1 MRDIMQNI
9 DMGNITFKQAR
20 NAPKKGYLEV
30 KYRVYTKHPLTQK
43 RWEIVSKWYLT
54 IESYSDSGKIKI
66 SPQLQG
72 SIRRELQEKLN
83 QFHQKFTLSTI
94 NHKEDITLD
103 RVWNEWENDRIQKK
117 KVAPKTLAGEQGRFR
132 NHILK
137 YLPGDSLLHNITSNV
152 IQKMIDQFYPLGKHK
167 RIAQALKSDLNSVYT
182 FAIKRNYIKPEQN
195 PMPYVQIENKGLEE
209 RIKELE
215 NKNIEDSYL
224 EKDELAE
231 VLAIVNEHN
240 RQYGRIF
247 EFQSL
252 TGMRIGEVLGLK
264 VADIDFQNRLVFVRR
279 TRATHGGANKSNYEG
294 SVKNEQSY
302 RTVELSKKALELLKE
317 EIEENKHH
325 IACNPSYQDNGW
337 IFTSKNHFK
346 TMYNGVPL
354 HYSVLNN
361 FLNSSET
368 GKKTK
373 TGHIKKVGINIDQ
386 RISFNK
392 HISTHIFRHTHISF
406 LAEKKVPLEAIQERV
421 GHTKGSKVTQ
431 IYLHVTKNMKKDITN
446 IIDCLI
452 D

>member
-1 MRDIMQNI
+1 MSNI
-9 DMGNITFKQAR
+9 DMGNVTFKQAR
-20 NAPKKGYLEV
+20 KVPKKGYLEV
-30 KYRVYTKHPLTQK
+30 KYRIYTKHPLTQK

-54 IESYSDSGKIKI
+54 SESYSDNGKVKI

-72 SIRRELQEKLN
+72 TIRRELQEKLN
-83 QFHQKFTLSTI
+83 HFHQKFTLSTI
-94 NHKEDITLD
+94 SSKEGITLN
-103 RVWNEWENDRIQKK
+103 RVWNEWEDDRITKK

-137 YLPGDSLLHNITSNV
+137 YLPADSLLQNITTDV
-152 IQKMIDQFYPLGKHK
+152 IQKMIDQFYPLGNHK

-215 NKNIEDSYL
+215 SKKIEDSYL
-224 EKDELAE
+224 EKDELVE
-231 VLAIVNEHN
+231 VLAIVNQHN
-240 RQYGRIF
+240 RQYTRIF

-264 VADIDFQNRLVFVRR
+264 VADIDFQNKLAYVRR

-294 SVKNEQSY
+294 NVKNEQSY
-302 RTVELSKKALELLKE
+302 RTVELSQKALELLQE
-317 EIEENKHH
+317 EIEENNHH
-325 IACNPSYQDNGW
+325 IAGNPNYQDKGW
-337 IFTSKNHFK
+337 IFTSKNHYK
-346 TMYNGVPL
+346 AMYNGIPL
-354 HYSVLNN
+354 HYSVLNS

-406 LAEKKVPLEAIQERV
+406 LAEKKIPLEAIQERV

-431 IYLHVTKNMKKDITN
+431 IYLHVTKNMKKDITLV
-446 IIDCLI
+446 IDSLT
-452 D
+452 DD

>member
-1 MRDIMQNI
+1 MSNTN
-9 DMGNITFKQAR
+9 MGNVTFKQAR
-20 NAPKKGYLEV
+20 KASKKGYLEV
-30 KYRVYTKHPLTQK
+30 KYRIYTKHPLTQK

-54 IESYSDSGKIKI
+54 SESYSDSGKIKI

-72 SIRRELQEKLN
+72 TIRRELQEKLN
-83 QFHQKFTLSTI
+83 QFHQRFTLSTI
-94 NHKEDITLD
+94 SSKEDITLN
-103 RVWNEWENDRIQKK
+103 RVWNEWEDDRIKKK

-137 YLPGDSLLHNITSNV
+137 HLPADSLLQNITSDV
-152 IQKMIDQFYPLGKHK
+152 IQKMIDQFYPLGNHK
-167 RIAQALKSDLNSVYT
+167 RIAQALKSDLNSIYT

-195 PMPYVQIENKGLEE
+195 PMPYVQIESKGIEE

-215 NKNIEDSYL
+215 SKNIEDSYL
-224 EKDELAE
+224 EKDELVE

-264 VADIDFQNRLVFVRR
+264 VTDIDFQKKRAYVKR
-279 TRATHGGANKSNYEG
+279 TRATHGGASKNNYEG

-302 RTVELSKKALELLKE
+302 RTVELSQKALELLQE
-317 EIEENKHH
+317 EIEENNHH
-325 IACNPSYQDNGW
+325 IAGNPCYQDNGW
-337 IFTSKNHFK
+337 IFTSKNHYK
-346 TMYNGVPL
+346 AMYNGTPL
-354 HYSVLNN
+354 HYSVLNS

-386 RISFNK
+386 RITFNK

-431 IYLHVTKNMKKDITN
+431 IYLHVTKNMKKDITHV
-446 IIDCLI
+446 IDSLT
-452 D
+452 DN